1 MREISRTQTH
11 PTNRLQCVGNAL
23 IHVQIWI
30 TAKTSSKDDSIRKP
44 QSLFL
49 VCLVQLHVAMCPD
62 GIKRLVGSS
71 ARPWILGCNYRF
83 VRASPFRVVML
94 VLMNPCV
101 LHGFL
106 WIVDFPYSLKIGL
119 IQAFHHE
126 IACSPFKSSKIPA
139 EIFINGSWVKDEW
152 FRIVFFRYWAEIC
165 G

>member
-1 MREISRTQTH
+1 MREISSTQTH

-83 VRASPFRVVML
+83 VLRCLPDLMFCRSLCYLFSPVRLFPSACEKAPVFLAVFNWFQEKL
-94 VLMNPCV
+94 LSHFYEVPYL
-101 LHGFL
+101 LHNQ
-106 WIVDFPYSLKIGL
+106 VCSR
-119 IQAFHHE
+119 QAKRHDHSQKC
-126 IACSPFKSSKIPA
+126 I
-139 EIFINGSWVKDEW
+139 
-152 FRIVFFRYWAEIC
+152 
-165 G
+165 